1 MSEKTKKSGKNKLA
15 FPIGIII
22 LILAVVGTV
31 ATVRFAANSVK
42 KITDNSADKLKYEQ
56 MLEPV
61 VMFDPDPFDDLS
73 QADVSQLLNSAVW
86 ALLMSD
92 EGTEKYPYSEGE
104 VFGIV
109 VPQEDIE
116 KYFVS
121 LFGTE
126 IDIASM
132 HPSIDMSAYDITYDA
147 ALKSYILP
155 ITGVESAYTP
165 KVYEIEEKG
174 SSVILSVGYIGSKA
188 WAEVADGGYEAPEP
202 DKYMKITLRERSGG
216 MYISSIQ
223 SVDGQEVI
231 GSMPATRAP
240 EIETATETLPVPTQA
255 EIQTSA
261 VAVTDENGEE
271 VTDESGV
278 AVTEIVTVV
287 PETTAGESV
296 SGEESTTEPV
306 TEIITAEAVTEEQ

>member
-1 MSEKTKKSGKNKLA
+1 MKENNKKSRNKLA
-15 FPIGIII
+15 FPIGIIV
-22 LILAVVGTV
+22 LILAVVGAV
-31 ATVRFAANSVK
+31 STVRFAADSIK
-42 KITDNSADKLKYEQ
+42 KLTDDTAEKLKYEQ

-61 VMFDPDPFDDLS
+61 VMFDPDPFDDLN

-92 EGTEKYPYSEGE
+92 EGTEKYPYSEGD

-132 HPSIDMSAYDITYDA
+132 HATVDMSAYDIAYDA

-165 KVYEIEEKG
+165 KVYEIDKKG

-188 WAEVADGGYEAPEP
+188 WAQVADDGYEVPEP

-216 MYISSIQ
+216 MYIASIQ

-231 GSMPATRAP
+231 GSMPATRPP
-240 EIETATETLPVPTQA
+240 EIETTAEAIPVPTQA

-261 VAVTDENGEE
+261 VFVTNENGEDVTDE
-271 VTDESGV
+271 DGV
-278 AVTEIVTVV
+278 AVTEIVTVI
-287 PETTAGESV
+287 PETTT
-296 SGEESTTEPV
+296 GEETTTEE
-306 TEIITAEAVTEEQ
+306 TTTEEE

>member
-1 MSEKTKKSGKNKLA
+1 MSEKTKKSSKNKLA

-22 LILAVVGTV
+22 LILAVVGAV
-31 ATVRFAANSVK
+31 STVRFAADSFK
-42 KITDNSADKLKYEQ
+42 KITDNTADKLKYEQ

-165 KVYEIEEKG
+165 KVYEIDKKG

-188 WAEVADGGYEAPEP
+188 WAQVADEGYEAPEP

-240 EIETATETLPVPTQA
+240 EIETATESPSMPVMP

-261 VAVTDENGEE
+261 VAVTDESGDE
-271 VTDESGV
+271 VTDASGV
-278 AVTEIVTVV
+278 AVTEIVTVISEATTGE
-287 PETTAGESV
+287 ETT
-296 SGEESTTEPV
+296 TELA